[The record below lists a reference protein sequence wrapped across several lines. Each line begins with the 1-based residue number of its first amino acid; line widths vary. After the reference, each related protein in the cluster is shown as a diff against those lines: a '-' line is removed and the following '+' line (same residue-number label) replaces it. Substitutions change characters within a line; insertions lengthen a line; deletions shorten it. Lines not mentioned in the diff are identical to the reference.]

1 MVKFS
6 EPGKYVLNCFIV
18 STYYVV
24 AFSFIGDGKQGTRRK
39 AQTCR
44 KSLINF
50 IT

>member
-1 MVKFS
+1 MAKLS
-6 EPGKYVLNCFIV
+6 ALTKYVLNSVIV

-24 AFSFIGDGKQGTRRK
+24 AFRFIGDGKRGTRRK